1 MKQAV
6 FSIGYTFTAKSFIFI
21 INYLAVTYLVLK
33 EYGEFSLFLSTIT
46 SCVVIASLGLLYSG
60 NVVVSKWL
68 GKNKAFVADYF
79 KISMLIIAIL
89 SFVFSIV
96 SYILTSYFFESFFAI
111 FFFSLGILFE
121 SFFYGNSRYKE
132 LFIFGFL
139 NLIVSIAL
147 FFALIKGF
155 GLYGAILGFI
165 FSKTLIVILQFRQ
178 FLKNFTNFFNF
189 KLTKRDSVF
198 IYFKK
203 FNAPLLLS
211 AIISGPILTLILYML
226 SYFRG
231 NEEVAIYSW
240 CYQIYLLG
248 MFVPASLGVYYL
260 TIFNKKA
267 KQDKLSLM
275 KKITLFNVSSTLLT
289 ILVLALI
296 SPLLLGVS
304 EISNT
309 PMAKY
314 TFFSFLICMFFYSL
328 NLSYMSLWVSL
339 GKSHFHL
346 YFQLIWSLT
355 CVILSFIFLHHFSAF
370 VIPLIMSLA
379 YLCQFLIQKLMIYR
393 VIKRKLKL

>member
-68 GKNKAFVADYF
+68 VKNKAFVADYF
-79 KISMLIIAIL
+79 KISILIIAIL
-89 SFVFSIV
+89 SFVFSIL
-96 SYILTSYFFESFFAI
+96 SYILTDYFFESFFAI
-111 FFFSLGILFE
+111 FFFSLGVLFE

-139 NLIVSIAL
+139 NLIISVAL

-155 GLYGAILGFI
+155 SLYGAILGFI
-165 FSKTLIVILQFRQ
+165 FSKTIIVILQFSQ

-189 KLTKRDSVF
+189 KLAKKKSVF

-248 MFVPASLGVYYL
+248 MFVPTSLGSYYL
-260 TIFNKKA
+260 TILNKKD
-267 KQDKLSLM
+267 KQDKLGLM
-275 KKITLFNVSSTLLT
+275 RKITLFNVSSTLLT

-296 SPLLLGVS
+296 SPFLLSVS
-304 EISNT
+304 ELSNN

-314 TFFSFLICMFFYSL
+314 IFFYFLICMFFYSL
-328 NLSYMSLWVSL
+328 NLSYMSLWVSV
-339 GKSHFHL
+339 GKSYYHFRM
-346 YFQLIWSLT
+346 QLLWSIVSLT
-355 CVILSFIFLHHFSAF
+355 LIYFFVSKYGAITLPLSMA
-370 VIPLIMSLA
+370 VA
-379 YLCQFLIQKLMIYR
+379 YLIQYIYQSL
-393 VIKRKLKL
+393 KLKEEIKML

>member
-68 GKNKAFVADYF
+68 VKNKAFVADYF

-96 SYILTSYFFESFFAI
+96 SYILTDYFFESFFAI
-111 FFFSLGILFE
+111 FFFSLGVLFE
-121 SFFYGNSRYKE
+121 SFFYGTSRYKE

-139 NLIVSIAL
+139 NLIVSLAL

-155 GLYGAILGFI
+155 SLYGAILGFV
-165 FSKTLIVILQFRQ
+165 FSKTIIVMLQFSQ
-178 FLKNFTNFFNF
+178 FLKKFTNFFNF
-189 KLTKRDSVF
+189 KLTKKDSVF

-211 AIISGPILTLILYML
+211 AIISGPVLTLILYML

-248 MFVPASLGVYYL
+248 MFIPASLGAYYL
-260 TIFNKKA
+260 TILNKKSN
-267 KQDKLSLM
+267 QDKLSLM
-275 KKITLFNVSSTLLT
+275 KKITLFNVLSTLFT
-289 ILVLALI
+289 ILVLALL
-296 SPLLLGVS
+296 SPLLLGAS
-304 EISNT
+304 ELSNN
-309 PMAKY
+309 PIARY

-339 GKSHFHL
+339 GKSYYHFRI
-346 YFQLIWSLT
+346 QLLW
-355 CVILSFIFLHHFSAF
+355 SFISLILIYFF
-370 VIPLIMSLA
+370 VDTYGAITLPLSMAVA
-379 YLCQFLIQKLMIYR
+379 YSIQYIYQS
-393 VIKRKLKL
+393 IKLKEEIKIL

>member
-1 MKQAV
+1 MKQAI

-60 NVVVSKWL
+60 NVIVSKWL
-68 GKNKAFVADYF
+68 VKNKAFVADYF

-121 SFFYGNSRYKE
+121 SFFYGTSRYKE

-155 GLYGAILGFI
+155 SLYGAILGFI

-189 KLTKRDSVF
+189 KLTKKDSVF

-211 AIISGPILTLILYML
+211 AIISGPILTLMLYML

-248 MFVPASLGVYYL
+248 MFVPASLGAYYL
-260 TIFNKKA
+260 TILNKKS
-267 KQDKLSLM
+267 KQDKLTQM
-275 KKITLFNVSSTLLT
+275 NKITLFNVSFTLLT
-289 ILVLALI
+289 ILVLALM

-304 EISNT
+304 EISNN
-309 PMAKY
+309 PIAKY

-339 GKSHFHL
+339 GKSYYHFRI
-346 YFQLIWSLT
+346 QLLW
-355 CVILSFIFLHHFSAF
+355 SFISLILIYFF
-370 VIPLIMSLA
+370 VDTYGAITLPLSMAVA
-379 YLCQFLIQKLMIYR
+379 YSIQYIYQS
-393 VIKRKLKL
+393 IKLKEEIKIL

>member
-21 INYLAVTYLVLK
+21 INYLAVTYLVLE

-68 GKNKAFVADYF
+68 VKNKAFVADYF
-79 KISMLIIAIL
+79 KISILIIAIL
-89 SFVFSIV
+89 SFVFSIL
-96 SYILTSYFFESFFAI
+96 SYILTDYFFESFFAI
-111 FFFSLGILFE
+111 FFFSLGVLFE

-139 NLIVSIAL
+139 NLIISVAL

-155 GLYGAILGFI
+155 SLYGAILGFI
-165 FSKTLIVILQFRQ
+165 FSKTIIVILQFSQ

-189 KLTKRDSVF
+189 KLAKKKSVF

-211 AIISGPILTLILYML
+211 SIISGPILTLILYML

-248 MFVPASLGVYYL
+248 MFVPASLGSYYL
-260 TIFNKKA
+260 TILNKKD
-267 KQDKLSLM
+267 KQDKLGLM
-275 KKITLFNVSSTLLT
+275 RKITLFNVSSTLLT

-296 SPLLLGVS
+296 SPFLLSVS
-304 EISNT
+304 ELSKN

-314 TFFSFLICMFFYSL
+314 IFFYFLICMFFYSL
-328 NLSYMSLWVSL
+328 NLSYMSLWVSI
-339 GKSHFHL
+339 GKSYYHFRM
-346 YFQLIWSLT
+346 QLLWSIVSLT
-355 CVILSFIFLHHFSAF
+355 LIYFFVSKYGAITLPLSMA
-370 VIPLIMSLA
+370 VA
-379 YLCQFLIQKLMIYR
+379 YLIQYIYQSL
-393 VIKRKLKL
+393 KLKEEIKML